1 MLFFKKINSVN
12 QQIIFPILDDNDFKI
27 YIKREDK
34 IHPIVSGNKFRKLK
48 YNIQKAKELNK
59 NVIITFGGAHSNHLL
74 ATAYAGK
81 KENLKTIAY
90 VRGEELK
97 NIKYNSTLQK
107 CNDFGMEFVFISR
120 GDYRKRNEL
129 DYIKSIKTKF
139 KDAYVIPEGGT
150 NELGVLG
157 CEEILTLDDSFFDVI
172 CCPVGSGGTISGIIN
187 SSSNNHKV
195 IGFSALKGSEI
206 NNVISKFVNKS
217 NWKIFDDDIFG
228 GYANIDNR
236 LVDFINKF
244 YKNTGL
250 ELDPIYNS
258 KMLFK
263 IIKLIESKKWEFGK
277 KILLINTGGQQS
289 VKEMNIKL
297 KKKGCEIIK
306 Y

>member
-1 MLFFKKINSVN
+1 MSFFNYINSIN
-12 QQIIFPILDDNDFKI
+12 QQIISPTLNDNGFKI
-27 YIKREDK
+27 YIKREDE

-59 NVIITFGGAHSNHLL
+59 RVILTFGGAYSNHLL

-90 VRGEELK
+90 VRGQELK

-120 GDYRKRNEL
+120 EDYRKRNEL

-139 KDAYVIPEGGT
+139 NEAYIIPEGGT

-187 SSSNNHKV
+187 SSNNNHKV
-195 IGFSALKGSEI
+195 LGFSALKGSEI
-206 NNVISKFVNKS
+206 NNVISKFAKKT
-217 NWKIFDDDIFG
+217 NWKIFDDETFG
-228 GYANIDNR
+228 GYSNIDNK
-236 LVDFINKF
+236 LVDFINNF
-244 YKNTGL
+244 FQNTGIM
-250 ELDPIYNS
+250 LDPIYNS
-258 KMLFK
+258 KMVFR
-263 IIKLIESKKWEFGK
+263 IIKLIENNQWEFEK
-277 KILLINTGGQQS
+277 KILLINTGGLQS
-289 VKEMNIKL
+289 IKEMNIKL
-297 KKKGCEIIK
+297 KKKGCDIIK

>member
-1 MLFFKKINSVN
+1 MLFFETISSVN
-12 QQIIFPILDDNDFKI
+12 QQIIFPIFDDNDFKI

-59 NVIITFGGAHSNHLL
+59 NIIITFGGAHSNHLL

-90 VRGEELK
+90 VRGDELQ

-120 GDYRKRNEL
+120 VDYRKRNEL

-236 LVDFINKF
+236 LVNFINEF

-263 IIKLIESKKWEFGK
+263 IIKLIESKKWKFGK
-277 KILLINTGGQQS
+277 KVLLINTGGLQS

-297 KKKGCEIIK
+297 KKKGCKIIK

>member
-1 MLFFKKINSVN
+1 MSFFEKINSVN
-12 QQIIFPILDDNDFKI
+12 QRIILPLLNKSDFKI

-59 NVIITFGGAHSNHLL
+59 NVVITFGGAYSNHLL
-74 ATAYAGK
+74 ATAYVGK
-81 KENLKTIAY
+81 VENLKTIAY

-107 CNDFGMEFVFISR
+107 CKDFGMEFVFISR
-120 GDYRKRNEL
+120 DDYRKRNEL
-129 DYIKSIKTKF
+129 NYILSIKTRF
-139 KDAYVIPEGGT
+139 NNAYIIPEGGT

-157 CEEILTLDDSFFDVI
+157 CEEILNSNDSFFDVI

-206 NNVISKFVNKS
+206 NNVISKFAYKS
-217 NWKIFDDDIFG
+217 NWKIFDDDIFK

-236 LVDFINKF
+236 LVDFINIF
-244 YKNTGL
+244 FKNTGIL
-250 ELDPIYNS
+250 LDPIYNS
-258 KMLFK
+258 KMVYR
-263 IIKLIESKKWEFGK
+263 IIKLIENKEWEFGK
-277 KILLINTGGQQS
+277 KILLVNTGGLQS